1 MSGSV
6 TGGTLGATSGAVAAG
21 IGGAAGAL
29 ASQGVMIAGGEQ
41 HGLNFASITLG
52 AISAG
57 VTAGIGAAA
66 GAPGSAWSAAAQ
78 GAVRSAATQG
88 IGVVTGLQERFDWK
102 GVAASAIA
110 SGVGYGVGEQVGK
123 TVIGA
128 GVGADLGRFASGVA
142 GGLSAGVASTL
153 VRGGSLGRNIG
164 AIAADAVASTVGNM
178 VLDNVQAGSVGKNG
192 TGSLYGVTGDVDGM
206 VGDAIRY
213 QPTSENLFSMPVAPS
228 PYSNASVLYG
238 LGGGIPAAPTPLA
251 AQPYVASFGEPNPGV
266 QVADASELFGRLA
279 QDSSARTAA
288 MMSAYQ
294 VPRLDPQ
301 AGQPKLV
308 PLDAA
313 ASRASS
319 DAAFMRFMETQ
330 GSQPIGGLM
339 ANAAIQ
345 ATGNARYAG
354 LVADAAGPLDALWA
368 PGGVRSNSLASVR
381 RGANVANSTS
391 LLPTEGNV
399 ATYSELVAAGGKGDN
414 ITPHH
419 IPSANFMSQYGV
431 AKSDGIA
438 INMEQPFPGVG
449 GRHRETF
456 TYGTTADLGMA
467 PRDALAAG
475 IRDARQIY
483 QRDGLYPEIRPQL
496 QEVIRQ
502 NLMKYPNLFGKQ

>member
-1 MSGSV
+1 MGVATLSGSV

-178 VLDNVQAGSVGKNG
+178 VSEEMASRP
-192 TGSLYGVTGDVDGM
+192 TSSASSLYGPGSDVNAMTANAVRAYGGDPGQQF
-206 VGDAIRY
+206 AN
-213 QPTSENLFSMPVAPS
+213 QANWNL
-228 PYSNASVLYG
+228 
-238 LGGGIPAAPTPLA
+238 
-251 AQPYVASFGEPNPGV
+251 Q
-266 QVADASELFGRLA
+266 
-279 QDSSARTAA
+279 
-288 MMSAYQ
+288 
-294 VPRLDPQ
+294 
-301 AGQPKLV
+301 
-308 PLDAA
+308 LDAGLREQAFVGGLQDQFGQLANDALA
-313 ASRASS
+313 ASRA
-319 DAAFMRFMETQ
+319 E
-330 GSQPIGGLM
+330 
-339 ANAAIQ
+339 NAALKQRLGSEFAGSANWALAQQRAEHAVAARQAAATRSGLAGFDLGRGANDWSDDAGGFDPGRGGWSNDSTLSRAAQWLDRPIQ
-345 ATGNARYAG
+345 PLQA
-354 LVADAAGPLDALWA
+354 LADT
-368 PGGVRSNSLASVR
+368 VR
-381 RGANVANSTS
+381 RGNA
-391 LLPTEGNV
+391 
-399 ATYSELVAAGGKGDN
+399 
-414 ITPHH
+414 
-419 IPSANFMSQYGV
+419 M
-431 AKSDGIA
+431 
-438 INMEQPFPGVG
+438 
-449 GRHRETF
+449 
-456 TYGTTADLGMA
+456 MA
-467 PRDALAAG
+467 
-475 IRDARQIY
+475 
-483 QRDGLYPEIRPQL
+483 DGLDAVGLSGLAGAQR
-496 QEVIRQ
+496 
-502 NLMKYPNLFGKQ
+502 FG